1 MSSIEKSNNYWSVEM
16 KTLEK
21 VLKLPF
27 ENPEMTEEIFIPS
40 AILFLDVI
48 VRWSLGIPVED
59 ISADLTLLGLTFQI
73 NNTISLVK
81 NTREKIAEDRHK
93 HLPAMLFYLI
103 GAFVIWIICLSS
115 ISRRGAFQ
123 NIIFKIIVLL
133 FLIIFGLLSLYW
145 FGFRIRRFLA

>member
-1 MSSIEKSNNYWSVEM
+1 M

-27 ENPEMTEEIFIPS
+27 ENPEITEEIFIPC
-40 AILFLDVI
+40 AILFLDAI
-48 VRWSLGIPVED
+48 VRLSLGIPVED

-81 NTREKIAEDRHK
+81 NIREKIAEDRYK
-93 HLPAMLFYLI
+93 YLPAMLFYLI
-103 GAFVIWIICLSS
+103 GAFVIWIICLS
-115 ISRRGAFQ
+115 ISRRGTFQ
-123 NIIFKIIVLL
+123 NIIFKIIVLP
-133 FLIIFGLLSLYW
+133 FLIFFGLLSLYW